1 MLLLMLMIRFS
12 FFFLPSFH
20 IDFKRVPESGRASSA
35 KLQSSRQSCGS
46 LRRIMSWAAH
56 ARSRCDVSHSS
67 SKSKST
73 GPHRRSFSMSKS
85 KLQRRSCNGQQI
97 VRRWAVDW
105 QQMGGRWATDG
116 QQMDVYTGGIYMMVV
131 DVVTGGIV

>member
-1 MLLLMLMIRFS
+1 
-12 FFFLPSFH
+12 
-20 IDFKRVPESGRASSA
+20 
-35 KLQSSRQSCGS
+35 
-46 LRRIMSWAAH
+46 
-56 ARSRCDVSHSS
+56 
-67 SKSKST
+67 
-73 GPHRRSFSMSKS
+73 MSKS